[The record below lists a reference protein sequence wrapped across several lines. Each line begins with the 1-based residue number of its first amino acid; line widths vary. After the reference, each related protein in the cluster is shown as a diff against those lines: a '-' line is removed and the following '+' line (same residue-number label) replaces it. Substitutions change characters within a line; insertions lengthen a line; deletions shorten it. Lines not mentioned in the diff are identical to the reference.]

1 MYKFD
6 TNKLFTVNEEA
17 QFSAARSKKRCTKTC
32 KSRLKVVLLITF
44 KKNDHDEIKQEKTS
58 MYHNTKTTSRFEF
71 GISRNPTAKKAGS
84 NVVTIATLPAA
95 SQQYSVGTTQISM
108 TVKEATALQSF
119 LNESLS
125 ESAVSTESPSIDV

>member
-1 MYKFD
+1 
-6 TNKLFTVNEEA
+6 
-17 QFSAARSKKRCTKTC
+17 
-32 KSRLKVVLLITF
+32 
-44 KKNDHDEIKQEKTS
+44 